1 MTITAGC
8 RIVAQI
14 VVAALSLAGL
24 ASLHGCFPLVATGMG
39 AAVLMA
45 DDRRTSG
52 AYIEDEGIENKAL
65 LRANQR
71 YNDGLHLNVTS
82 YNRLVLL
89 TGEAPSDEARR
100 EIERMARAIENVRGV
115 QNDLVVGPT
124 TTMMIRSNDSVQTS
138 KVKARFVEANKFRAN
153 HVKVVTENGV
163 VYLLGI
169 VKRQEAN
176 DATEIARTTSG
187 VQRVVKVF
195 EYLD

>member
-1 MTITAGC
+1 M
-8 RIVAQI
+8 
-14 VVAALSLAGL
+14 LL
-24 ASLHGCFPLVATGMG
+24 ASLHGCFPVVATGVG

-45 DDRRTSG
+45 DDRRTSS

-71 YNDGLHLNVTS
+71 YSDGLHLNVTS

-100 EIERMARAIENVRGV
+100 EIERMVRGTENVRGV
-115 QNDLVVGPT
+115 LNELVVAPT
-124 TTMMIRSNDSVQTS
+124 TTIMIRSNDSVQTS
-138 KVKARFVEANKFRAN
+138 KVKARFVEANKFHAN

-187 VQRVVKVF
+187 VQRVVRVF

>member
-1 MTITAGC
+1 MTTLGTHSTTLV
-8 RIVAQI
+8 RIAL
-14 VVAALSLAGL
+14 AALVLSSLP
-24 ASLHGCFPLVATGMG
+24 GCFPIVATGMG

-52 AYIEDEGIENKAL
+52 AYVEDEGIENKAL

-71 YNDGLHLNVTS
+71 YSDGLHLNVTS

-89 TGEAPSDEARR
+89 TGEAPSEDARR
-100 EIERMARAIENVRGV
+100 EIERLVRGIENVRGV
-115 QNDLVVGPT
+115 QNEMVVGPT
-124 TTMMIRSNDSVQTS
+124 TTIMIRSNDSVQTS
-138 KVKARFVEANKFRAN
+138 KVKARFVEANRFRAN
-153 HVKVVTENGV
+153 HVKVVTENGT

-187 VQRVVKVF
+187 VQRVVRVF